1 MTIASMAL
9 LAKEG
14 ALYTLNDRQL
24 AEGGALVLH
33 LREQVDAERLR
44 RALGAERAE
53 TSLLTLRGSDR
64 ARASPRRPTVRSS

>member
-14 ALYTLNDRQL
+14 ALFTLNDRQL

-53 TSLLTLRGSDR
+53 RIDGSR
-64 ARASPRRPTVRSS
+64 QRPGVGVVAR

>member
-9 LAKEG
+9 LAKDGE
-14 ALYTLNDRQL
+14 LFTLSDRQL

-53 TSLLTLRGSDR
+53 NR
-64 ARASPRRPTVRSS
+64 ADGTRQRPGTGVTA